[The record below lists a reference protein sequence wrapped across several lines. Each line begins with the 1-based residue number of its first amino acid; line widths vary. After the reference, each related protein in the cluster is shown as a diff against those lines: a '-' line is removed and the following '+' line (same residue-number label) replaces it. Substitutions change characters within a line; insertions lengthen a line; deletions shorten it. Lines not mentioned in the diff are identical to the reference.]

1 MLEHPHHDVDSGAAY
16 PERDGCA
23 LEAHLLRLA
32 PRITRMV
39 AARLRQAPGVL
50 GHRVRR
56 VEVTVESVAPLLS
69 ALARERPELD
79 EQGEPSLVILAAT
92 FVRRRLVQGDDL
104 AR

>member
-1 MLEHPHHDVDSGAAY
+1 MLEHPHHDLDTGSPL
-16 PERDGCA
+16 PERDDHT

-50 GHRVRR
+50 GHRALR
-56 VEVTVESVAPLLS
+56 VEVTVEAVAPLLS

-79 EQGEPSLVILAAT
+79 GQGEPALVILAAT
-92 FVRRRLVQGDDL
+92 FVRRRLVRGDDPS
-104 AR
+104 R